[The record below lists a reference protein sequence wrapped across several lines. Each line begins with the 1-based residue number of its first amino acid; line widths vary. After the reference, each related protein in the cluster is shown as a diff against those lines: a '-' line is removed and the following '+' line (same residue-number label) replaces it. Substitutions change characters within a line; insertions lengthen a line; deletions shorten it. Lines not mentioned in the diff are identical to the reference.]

1 MHYRPL
7 LKLEKKGWKWTIRT
21 DAVWWMHMQMSVFIF
36 ISSWK
41 LASIISLIGVII
53 VYELFHCTSNFK
65 TWFEIISFAT
75 VIMED
80 SEMEMSKEGFK
91 KWLRIKLKNELF
103 IEVEEKCKMLQ
114 SVLDRREKLSVLLL
128 QLCRSVLTLC
138 LSHDFASECC
148 KNGLGPPSTFWFLS

>member
-36 ISSWK
+36 ISSYK

-53 VYELFHCTSNFK
+53 VYELFHCTSSFK

-138 LSHDFASECC
+138 LSHDFASGWC
-148 KNGLGPPSTFWFLS
+148 KNGFGPPSTFWFLS